1 VLAMNSSSS
10 TRPDRSAQGF
20 TLVELLVVIAIIGI
34 LVALLLPAI
43 QAARE
48 AARRT
53 QCQSNIRNVAL
64 AVLNYES
71 SNEIFPMGMTF
82 EPTAA
87 NRNSIDRLRQFG
99 PNWMIAVLPYLEE
112 QPLYDTFDFSLPINS
127 LTPLDETNRNRTARG
142 SEIPVLLCP
151 SDPYNRVFY
160 QGASGS
166 GHGDNWA
173 RGNYAGNAGGADIY
187 PGVSENRMSGP
198 DSPGWKN
205 DRKRGVMGCNTS
217 VPLRRIID
225 GTSKTIL
232 VGEIR
237 AGVNSGD
244 ARGVWALGHA
254 GPSLIAGY
262 GSNGDDNGP
271 NVCNPRAD
279 DIYYSG
285 TCESPEAIDLLR
297 DECMT
302 CDAVNYFAQQ
312 TVRSTHVGGAFVA
325 MCDGSVTF
333 VSDDVETSGRFG
345 NWGTPWDYMIASA
358 DSREPGPYSNPRPPR

>member
-1 VLAMNSSSS
+1 ML
-10 TRPDRSAQGF
+10 RRKGF

-34 LVALLLPAI
+34 LVALLLPAV

-48 AARRT
+48 AARRA
-53 QCQSNIRNVAL
+53 QCQSNIKNAAL
-64 AVLNYES
+64 AVMNYES
-71 SNEIFPMGMTF
+71 SNKILPMGMTF
-82 EPTAA
+82 EPTVA
-87 NRNSIDRLRQFG
+87 NRNDIHHLARFG
-99 PNWMIAVLPYLEE
+99 PNWIISVLPYLEE
-112 QPLYDTFDFSLPINS
+112 QALYDTFDFAKPIN
-127 LTPLDETNRNRTARG
+127 LQAPLDATNRNRTARG
-142 SEIPVLLCP
+142 AEISVLLCP
-151 SDPYNRVFY
+151 SDQFNREFY
-160 QGASGS
+160 QGAAGS
-166 GHGDNWA
+166 PHGDNWA
-173 RGNYAGNAGGADIY
+173 RGNYAANAGGADIY
-187 PGVSENRMSGP
+187 PGATDSHMSGP
-198 DSPGWKN
+198 DSLGWKN
-205 DRKRGVMGCNTS
+205 DRKRGVMGPNTS

-244 ARGVWALGHA
+244 SRGVWAMGHA
-254 GPSLIAGY
+254 GPSLVAGY

-279 DIYYSG
+279 DIYFSG
-285 TCESPEAIDLLR
+285 TCESASAIAMLQA
-297 DECMT
+297 ECMT

-312 TVRSTHVGGAFVA
+312 TVRSAHIGGVFVA

-358 DSREPGPYSNPRPPR
+358 DSQESGPYTNPRPPR